1 MKKYLVFMSDLAL
14 VPLQGQNPRGGRIE
28 NFDEIEAA
36 QALAENEK
44 NNWDLVFVHRRIT
57 EGQLEKIEQYQ
68 KGRKYEVPNAQ

>member
-1 MKKYLVFMSDLAL
+1 MKEYFVFMSDLAL
-14 VPLQGQNPRGGRIE
+14 APLQGQNPRGGRIE

-44 NNWDLVFVHRRIT
+44 NNWDLVFVYRRAI

-68 KGRKYEVPNAQ
+68 NGRKYEVPNT

>member
-1 MKKYLVFMSDLAL
+1 MKEYLVFMSDLAL
-14 VPLQGQNPRGGRIE
+14 APLQGQNPRGGRIE

-44 NNWDLVFVHRRIT
+44 NNWDLVFVYRRAI

-68 KGRKYEVPNAQ
+68 NGRKYEVPNT